1 MEPRLVI
8 QDHVELTA
16 LEPIA
21 ERCIGRGLVS
31 RFRHASY
38 APLATPARDDA
49 MKIALWHHAFGLR
62 PLLRT
67 AAVLGFGRILARL
80 LMLAAIPLLAR
91 VYNAEAFGLFGVYNT
106 AIAVISVAAA
116 LCYEQAIVPV
126 RSDRQAAA
134 LLYLSL
140 LLAVAISL
148 LLQII
153 VFLGFRLIRHFGP
166 VQSLAPII
174 LVMPAATGVNAIVL
188 ILLQWANR
196 THRDHVMSSNSVLR
210 AGCMVGLQAVA
221 GYFAMGGMGLVLGQL
236 AASLIAA
243 AVLAVRISWP
253 VLQGKHWFLELRNTA
268 RDLRDF
274 PIFSFPRALL
284 EAAAGVVVMGSLAA
298 LFGPSDV
305 GYYWM
310 AQRIVSIPSQVIDE
324 PMRQVFYRAAS
335 LSLAKGEGVIRPL
348 IVTVG
353 IRAAVV
359 IPFITL
365 LLLLANVVFVR
376 LLGPSWAGAAF
387 YARLMAAGW
396 MAGEIATPFFALPVL
411 LHRQRFQLIA
421 EVISQSAK
429 IAVILIAYLL
439 GSFALCIGLLAAQDV
454 LFAIGFAIAL
464 FWPKAI
470 RTLAAGRATPNA
482 DSLAV
487 VSRATT

>member
-1 MEPRLVI
+1 
-8 QDHVELTA
+8 
-16 LEPIA
+16 
-21 ERCIGRGLVS
+21 
-31 RFRHASY
+31 
-38 APLATPARDDA
+38 
-49 MKIALWHHAFGLR
+49 MKIALSYRAFGLR

-67 AAVLGFGRILARL
+67 AAVLGFGRIFARL

-91 VYNAEAFGLFGVYNT
+91 VYNAEAFGVFGVYNT
-106 AIAVISVAAA
+106 ATAVLSVAAA
-116 LCYEQAIVPV
+116 LCYEQAIVPA
-126 RSDRQAAA
+126 RSERQAGA

-148 LLQII
+148 FLQII
-153 VFLGFRLIRHFGP
+153 AFLGYPLIRHFGP

-210 AGCMVGLQAVA
+210 AGCMVGLQAVG
-221 GYFAMGGMGLVLGQL
+221 GYFAMGGMGLILGQL

-268 RDLRDF
+268 RDLSDF
-274 PIFSFPRALL
+274 PLFSFPRALL
-284 EAAAGVVVMGSLAA
+284 EAAAGVVMMGLLAA

-335 LSLAKGEGVIRPL
+335 SSLAKGEGVIRPL
-348 IVTVG
+348 IATVG
-353 IRAAVV
+353 IRAAIV

-365 LLLLANVVFVR
+365 VVLSADIIFGR

-396 MAGEIATPFFALPVL
+396 MVGEIATPFSALSVL
-411 LHRQRFQLIA
+411 LNRQRFQLIA

-429 IAVILIAYLL
+429 IAVILIAYSFA
-439 GSFALCIGLLAAQDV
+439 SFALCVGLLATQDV
-454 LFAIGFAIAL
+454 LYAIGFAIAL
-464 FWPKAI
+464 FWPKAT
-470 RTLAAGRATPNA
+470 RTLAAGGATPNA
-482 DSLAV
+482 SPLAIASRV
-487 VSRATT
+487 VT

>member
-1 MEPRLVI
+1 
-8 QDHVELTA
+8 
-16 LEPIA
+16 
-21 ERCIGRGLVS
+21 
-31 RFRHASY
+31 
-38 APLATPARDDA
+38 
-49 MKIALWHHAFGLR
+49 MKIALWYQAFGLR
-62 PLLRT
+62 PLLCT
-67 AAVLGFGRILARL
+67 AAVLGCGRIFARL

-91 VYNAEAFGLFGVYNT
+91 VYNAEAFGVFGVYST
-106 AIAVISVAAA
+106 ATAVLSVAAA
-116 LCYEQAIVPV
+116 LCYEQAIVPA
-126 RSDRQAAA
+126 RSERQAAA

-140 LLAVAISL
+140 LLAVAISVF
-148 LLQII
+148 LQII
-153 VFLGFRLIRHFGP
+153 AFLGYPLIRHFGP

-210 AGCMVGLQAVA
+210 AGCMVGLQAVG

-253 VLQGKHWFLELRNTA
+253 VLQGKHWLLELRNTA
-268 RDLRDF
+268 RDLSDF
-274 PIFSFPRALL
+274 PLFSFPRALL
-284 EAAAGVVVMGSLAA
+284 EAVAGVVMMGLLAA

-310 AQRIVSIPSQVIDE
+310 AQRIVSIPNQVIDE

-335 LSLAKGEGVIRPL
+335 LSLAKGEGVIHPL

-353 IRAAVV
+353 LRTAVV
-359 IPFITL
+359 IPFITVVV
-365 LLLLANVVFVR
+365 LLANFIFVR

-396 MAGEIATPFFALPVL
+396 MVGEIAAPVFALPVL
-411 LHRQRFQLIA
+411 LDRQRLRLIA
-421 EVISQSAK
+421 EVISQSARV
-429 IAVILIAYLL
+429 AAILIGYLFA
-439 GSFALCIGLLAAQDV
+439 SFALCVGLLAAQDV
-454 LFAIGFAIAL
+454 FFAIGFAIAL

-470 RTLAAGRATPNA
+470 RTLAVGRAGPNA
-482 DSLAV
+482 GAV
-487 VSRATT
+487 PAASRAVT